1 MVKRAIKPLCI
12 SVICSTSIVAGY
24 ALANHQ
30 SRIIEGDMQ
39 NLPKMQVEKISETTI
54 PEQVQIQT
62 AAISE
67 TERRKIVR
75 SWLPAQVKPVFFDQ
89 LVSLYSSNQMQPLW
103 QDKIAVQRFEQQLS
117 ELALA
122 GFQPQ
127 FGQWLTELNDAQ
139 LSQMGRDL
147 ILSDAMLGYLQ
158 FVSDVGQQG
167 QSWLYRTMLY
177 NSTTPYK
184 SITAYKIG
192 LPSSE
197 VVDQWQQAIIDHNM
211 AAYVAALAPQ
221 HPQYENMRKEMM
233 KQLADS
239 KLWPQLSDKSVL
251 KPGQSSSDVAVLR
264 EILIRLGMLSELT
277 TQSDHIYDPELVT
290 AVKNFQRWQGL
301 APDGVIGKRTR
312 DWLNT
317 SPQTRAGL
325 IALNIQRLRIIPSR
339 VSTGIMV
346 NIPDYSLHYYL
357 NDQEVLDS
365 KVIVGRP
372 SRKTPIMSSV
382 LNNVVINPPWS
393 VPTSLAR
400 KDIAPRGLD
409 DPGYFQRGGYVI
421 FSNWRADASV
431 IDPYTIDWNVIT
443 PANFPYRI
451 WQAPGPTNSLGRYKF
466 NMPNSEAIYLHDT
479 PNHNLFNKDIRAI
492 SSGCVR
498 INKASELA
506 NMLLGDVGWTQNKVA
521 NTVKQGN
528 TVYVNIP
535 QRIPVYLYYLTA
547 WVDEQGIPQY
557 RTDIYDYDN
566 SVRQGS
572 QFLSKLLPLQN

>member
-1 MVKRAIKPLCI
+1 MVRRVIKPLRV
-12 SVICSTSIVAGY
+12 SVICSTLMATGY

-30 SRIIEGDMQ
+30 SKLIEGDTQ
-39 NLPKMQVEKISETTI
+39 NLSKIESEKIAETTTLK
-54 PEQVQIQT
+54 QVQIQT
-62 AAISE
+62 ATISE
-67 TERRKIVR
+67 TERRKMLR
-75 SWLPAQVKPVFFDQ
+75 SWIPAQIKPVFFDQ
-89 LVSLYSSNQMQPLW
+89 LVRLYSANQMQPLW

-127 FGQWLTELNDAQ
+127 FGQWLAELNDAQ
-139 LSQMGRDL
+139 LSDKGRDL

-158 FVSDVGQQG
+158 FVSDVGHQG
-167 QSWLYRTMLY
+167 QRWFYHA
-177 NSTTPYK
+177 TPYK
-184 SITAYKIG
+184 IV

-197 VVDQWQQAIIDHNM
+197 VIEQWQQAMVDHNV

-239 KLWPQLSDKSVL
+239 KPWPQLSDKSAL
-251 KPGQSSSDVAVLR
+251 KPGQSSSDVVVLR

-277 TQSDHIYDPELVT
+277 TQSDHVYDPELVT
-290 AVKNFQRWQGL
+290 AVKNFQHWQGL

-325 IALNIQRLRIIPSR
+325 IALNIQRLRIIPSH

-346 NIPDYSLHYYL
+346 NIPDYSLYYYL

-431 IDPYTIDWNVIT
+431 IDPYTIDWSVIT

-466 NMPNSEAIYLHDT
+466 NMPNSDAIYLHDT

-506 NMLLGDVGWTQNKVA
+506 NMLLGDVGWTQNKVT

-566 SVRQGS
+566 SVGQGS

>member
-24 ALANHQ
+24 ALAKHQ
-30 SRIIEGDMQ
+30 SRLIEGDIQ
-39 NLPKMQVEKISETTI
+39 NLPTMQVEKISETTT
-54 PEQVQIQT
+54 PEQVQIQA

-67 TERRKIVR
+67 TERREMLR
-75 SWLPAQVKPVFFDQ
+75 SWIPAQIKPVFFNQ
-89 LVSLYSSNQMQPLW
+89 LVNLYSSNQMQPLW
-103 QDKIAVQRFEQQLS
+103 QDEIAVQRFEQQLS

-127 FGQWLTELNDAQ
+127 FGQWLTELNDGQ

-158 FVSDVGQQG
+158 FVSDVDHQG
-167 QSWLYRTMLY
+167 QSWLYRTVLY
-177 NSTTPYK
+177 NSATPYK
-184 SITAYKIG
+184 IA
-192 LPSSE
+192 LPSP
-197 VVDQWQQAIIDHNM
+197 VVIGQWQQAIIDHNM
-211 AAYVAALAPQ
+211 AAYIAALAPQ

-233 KQLADS
+233 KQLADGEP
-239 KLWPQLSDKSVL
+239 WPQLSDKSAL

-264 EILIRLGMLSELT
+264 EILIRIGMLSELT
-277 TQSDHIYDPELVT
+277 TQSDHVYDPELVT
-290 AVKNFQRWQGL
+290 AVKNFQHWQGL

-325 IALNIQRLRIIPSR
+325 IALNIQRLRIIPGH

-357 NDQEVLDS
+357 NDQEVLNS

-400 KDIAPRGLD
+400 KDIAPRGVD

-466 NMPNSEAIYLHDT
+466 NMPNSDAIYLHDT
-479 PNHNLFNKDIRAI
+479 PNHSLFNKDIRAI

-506 NMLLGDVGWTQNKVA
+506 NMLLEDVGWTQNKVT
-521 NTVKQGN
+521 NTVQQGN

-547 WVDEQGIPQY
+547 WVDEQGVPQY

>member
-12 SVICSTSIVAGY
+12 LVICSTSIIAGY

-30 SRIIEGDMQ
+30 NRLIEGDIQ
-39 NLPKMQVEKISETTI
+39 NLPKMQIEKISETTTS
-54 PEQVQIQT
+54 ERVQIQT
-62 AAISE
+62 ATISE
-67 TERRKIVR
+67 TERRKMLR
-75 SWLPAQVKPVFFDQ
+75 SWLPAKIKPVFFDR

-127 FGQWLTELNDAQ
+127 FGQWLIELNDAQ

-158 FVSDVGQQG
+158 FVSDVGHQG
-167 QSWLYRTMLY
+167 QRWLYRTV
-177 NSTTPYK
+177 PYK
-184 SITAYKIG
+184 IPYKIV
-192 LPSSE
+192 LPSP
-197 VVDQWQQAIIDHNM
+197 VVIDQWQQAIIDHNV

-239 KLWPQLSDKSVL
+239 KPWPQLSGKSAL
-251 KPGQSSSDVAVLR
+251 KPGQNNADVAVLK
-264 EILIRLGMLSELT
+264 EILIRLGMLNELT
-277 TQSDHIYDPELVT
+277 AQSDHIYNPELVT
-290 AVKNFQRWQGL
+290 AVKNFQHWQGL

-325 IALNIQRLRIIPSR
+325 MALNIQRLRIIPGD

-357 NDQEVLDS
+357 NAQEVLDS

-400 KDIAPRGLD
+400 KDIAPRAVD
-409 DPGYFQRGGYVI
+409 DPGYFQRRGYVI

-466 NMPNSEAIYLHDT
+466 NMPNSDAIYLHDT

-498 INKASELA
+498 VNKASELA
-506 NMLLGDVGWTQNKVA
+506 SMLLEDVGWHQSKVN
-521 NTVKQGN
+521 NTLKQGN

-535 QRIPVYLYYLTA
+535 QRIPVYLHYLTA
-547 WVDEQGIPQY
+547 WVDEQGVPQY

-566 SVRQGS
+566 SVRQGA

>member
-1 MVKRAIKPLCI
+1 MVKRVIKLLRI
-12 SVICSTSIVAGY
+12 SVICSTFMVAGY
-24 ALANHQ
+24 ALANYQ
-30 SRIIEGDMQ
+30 SRLIEDDIQ
-39 NLPKMQVEKISETTI
+39 NLSKIQAEKIFETTTS
-54 PEQVQIQT
+54 EQAQIQT

-67 TERRKIVR
+67 TESREMLR
-75 SWLPAQVKPVFFDQ
+75 SWLPAQVKPVFFDR
-89 LVSLYSSNQMQPLW
+89 LVSLYAANQMQPLW
-103 QDKIAVQRFEQQLS
+103 QNKAAAHHLEQQLS

-127 FGQWLTELNDAQ
+127 FGQWLTELNDSQ
-139 LSQMGRDL
+139 LSHMGRDI

-158 FVSDVGQQG
+158 FVSNVGQQG
-167 QSWLYRTMLY
+167 QSWLYRT
-177 NSTTPYK
+177 TPYK
-184 SITAYKIG
+184 IV
-192 LPSSE
+192 LPSP
-197 VVDQWQQAIIDHNM
+197 VVIDQWQQAVADRNV
-211 AAYVAALAPQ
+211 ATYVAALAPQ
-221 HPQYENMRKEMM
+221 HPQYGNMRKEMM

-251 KPGQSSSDVAVLR
+251 RPGQSSHDVTALR
-264 EILIRLGMLSELT
+264 EILIRTGMLSELIT
-277 TQSDHIYDPELVT
+277 KSDNTYSPELVD
-290 AVKNFQRWQGL
+290 AVRNFQQWQGL

-317 SPQTRAGL
+317 SPQDRAGL
-325 IALNIQRLRIIPSR
+325 MALNIQRLRIIPDH

-346 NIPDYSLHYYL
+346 NIPDYSLQYYL
-357 NDQEVLDS
+357 NDQEVLNS

-372 SRKTPIMSSV
+372 SRKTPIMSNI

-400 KDIAPRGLD
+400 KDIAPRGVN
-409 DPGYFQRGGYVI
+409 DPGYFQRRGYVI
-421 FSNWRADASV
+421 FSSWRADASV
-431 IDPYTIDWNVIT
+431 IDPYSIDWNVIT

-451 WQAPGPTNSLGRYKF
+451 WQAPGTANSLGRYKF
-466 NMPNSEAIYLHDT
+466 NMPNSDAIYLHDT
-479 PNHNLFNKDIRAI
+479 PNHSLFNKDIRAI

-498 INKASELA
+498 VNKASELA
-506 NMLLGDVGWTQNKVA
+506 SMLLGDAGWTQNRVS
-521 NTVKQGN
+521 NTLKQGK
-528 TVYVNIP
+528 TAYVNIP

-547 WVDEQGIPQY
+547 WVDELGVAQY

>member
-1 MVKRAIKPLCI
+1 MVKRVIKPLRI
-12 SVICSTSIVAGY
+12 SVICSTLVVAGY
-24 ALANHQ
+24 ALANDQ
-30 SRIIEGDMQ
+30 SSSIEGDIQ
-39 NLPKMQVEKISETTI
+39 NLSKIQSEKISETII
-54 PEQVQIQT
+54 PEQVHIQT

-67 TERRKIVR
+67 TESREMLR
-75 SWLPAQVKPVFFDQ
+75 SWLPVQVKPVFFDR
-89 LVSLYSSNQMQPLW
+89 LVSLYSANQMQPLW
-103 QDKIAVQRFEQQLS
+103 QNKDAVQRFEQQLS

-127 FGQWLTELNDAQ
+127 FGQWLTELNNSQ
-139 LSQMGRDL
+139 LSHMGRDI

-167 QSWLYRTMLY
+167 QNWLYRT
-177 NSTTPYK
+177 TPYK
-184 SITAYKIG
+184 IV
-192 LPSSE
+192 LPSP
-197 VVDQWQQAIIDHNM
+197 VVIDQWQQAIAGSNIV
-211 AAYVAALAPQ
+211 AYVTALAPQ

-239 KLWPQLSDKSVL
+239 KPWPQLSDKGVL
-251 KPGQSSSDVAVLR
+251 RPGQSSSDVTALR
-264 EILIRLGMLSELT
+264 EVLIRIGMLDELT
-277 TQSDHIYDPELVT
+277 TKSDNTYSPELVAT
-290 AVKNFQRWQGL
+290 VRNFQQWQGL

-317 SPQTRAGL
+317 SPQDRAGL
-325 IALNIQRLRIIPSR
+325 MALNIQRLRIIPGH

-346 NIPDYSLHYYL
+346 NIPDYSLQYYL
-357 NDQEVLDS
+357 NEQEVLNS

-372 SRKTPIMSSV
+372 SRKTPIMNNV

-400 KDIAPRGLD
+400 KDIAPRGVN
-409 DPGYFQRGGYVI
+409 DPGYFQRRGYVI
-421 FSNWRADASV
+421 FSSWRADASV
-431 IDPYTIDWNVIT
+431 IDPYTIDWNVVT

-466 NMPNSEAIYLHDT
+466 NMPNSDAIYLHDT
-479 PNHNLFNKDIRAI
+479 PNHGLFDKDIRAI

-498 INKASELA
+498 VNKASELA
-506 NMLLGDVGWTQNKVA
+506 SMLLGDAGWNQNRVS
-521 NTVKQGN
+521 NTLKQGN
-528 TVYVNIP
+528 TAYVNIP

-547 WVDEQGIPQY
+547 WVDELGVAQY

-572 QFLSKLLPLQN
+572 QFLSKLLPL

>member
-1 MVKRAIKPLCI
+1 MVKKVIKPLCI
-12 SVICSTSIVAGY
+12 SVICSTLMVAGY
-24 ALANHQ
+24 ALANQQ
-30 SRIIEGDMQ
+30 SRPMESDMQ
-39 NLPKMQVEKISETTI
+39 TEKVSETAI

-62 AAISE
+62 YVVAQE
-67 TERRKIVR
+67 ENRRVLQ
-75 SWLPAQVKPVFFDQ
+75 SWLPKQIKPIFFDR

-103 QDKIAVQRFEQQLS
+103 QDKTAVQRFEQQLL

-127 FGQWLTELNDAQ
+127 FGQWLIELNDSQ
-139 LSQMGRDL
+139 LSDMGRDL

-158 FVSDVGQQG
+158 FVSDVSYQG
-167 QSWLYRTMLY
+167 ENWLYRT
-177 NSTTPYK
+177 TPYK
-184 SITAYKIG
+184 IV
-192 LPSSE
+192 LPSSAII
-197 VVDQWQQAIIDHNM
+197 DRWQQAITDHNV
-211 AAYVAALAPQ
+211 AAYVAAWMPQ
-221 HPQYENMRKEMM
+221 HPQYENMHKEIM
-233 KQLADS
+233 KLLADS
-239 KLWPQLSDKSVL
+239 QPWPQVSDKSAL
-251 KPGQSSSDVAVLR
+251 KPGQSRPDITALR
-264 EILIRLGMLSELT
+264 EILIRTGMLNDVT
-277 TQSDHIYDPELVT
+277 TKSGNIYDPELVA
-290 AVKNFQRWQGL
+290 AVKNFQQWQGL

-325 IALNIQRLRIIPSR
+325 MALNIQRLRIVPGH

-357 NDQEVLDS
+357 NDQEVLNS

-372 SRKTPIMSSV
+372 SRKTPMMSNV

-400 KDIAPRGLD
+400 KDIAPRAVN
-409 DPGYFQRGGYVI
+409 DPGYFQRRGYVI

-443 PANFPYRI
+443 PANFPYRV
-451 WQAPGPTNSLGRYKF
+451 WQAPGPANSLGHYKF
-466 NMPNSEAIYLHDT
+466 NMPNSDAIYLHDT
-479 PNHNLFNKDIRAI
+479 PNHSLFNKDIRAI

-498 INKASELA
+498 VNKASELA
-506 NMLLGDVGWTQNKVA
+506 SMLLGDAGWSQSKVD
-521 NTVKQGN
+521 NTLKQGN

-535 QRIPVYLYYLTA
+535 QRVPVYLYYLTA
-547 WVDEQGIPQY
+547 WVDEQGVPQY

-566 SVRQGS
+566 SARQGS
-572 QFLSKLLPLQN
+572 QFLSKLLSLQS